1 MIEVL
6 LITDTRQVDNL
17 VNVFKRLAR
26 YDGKEFTLTKHEK
39 IKEKRSPQGSRKSM
53 GSPFIP
59 PREFLQ
65 DMAGIMGQEYG
76 SIPSAFTDKLF
87 RGGFAPQRG
96 TDAYNVYLVAQKQR
110 LAHFLKNAD
119 MFADPK
125 RILNTKKGRMIANY
139 DNKVRLFRDD
149 RQLGSFLNKTLTD
162 I

>member
-1 MIEVL
+1 MIEVF
-6 LITDTRQVDNL
+6 LITNTRQVDNL

-39 IKEKRSPQGSRKSM
+39 TKEKRSSQGSRKSS

-59 PREFLQ
+59 KHEFLQ

-76 SIPSAFTDKLF
+76 TIKSAFTDKLF
-87 RGGFAPQRG
+87 RGGFVPQRG

-110 LAHFLKNAD
+110 FAHFLKNMD

-125 RILNTKKGRMIANY
+125 KTLNTKKGRMIANY
-139 DNKVRLFRDD
+139 DNNVSLFRND